1 MNNKE
6 SKKRI
11 CPFGHTDEVIP
22 VITGLCT
29 KEAYEEAKRGE
40 VYIYGIGPLYE
51 VVKEID
57 ENGNEVSK
65 NVFIGPN
72 GYCKKHKIIF

>member
-29 KEAYEEAKRGE
+29 KEAYEEEK
-40 VYIYGIGPLYE
+40 
-51 VVKEID
+51 
-57 ENGNEVSK
+57 
-65 NVFIGPN
+65 
-72 GYCKKHKIIF
+72 